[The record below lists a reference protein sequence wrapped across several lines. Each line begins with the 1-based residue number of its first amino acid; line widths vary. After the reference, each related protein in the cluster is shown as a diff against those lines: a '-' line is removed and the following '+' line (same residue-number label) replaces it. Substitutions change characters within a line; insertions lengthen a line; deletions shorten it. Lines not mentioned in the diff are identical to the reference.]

1 MGNGDKN
8 LGYFLTY
15 EIWQDALR
23 LLNAQVEG
31 QESNKHF
38 KTLSMIYYKKLG
50 SSVKQLETIDF
61 FESYVTNNLFYG
73 LESEF
78 AIYSYVIP
86 KSGLGLRNYKFFT
99 YPMRAIYDSI
109 GLYLLKLSDE
119 FLINYYRK
127 NSNIRSFYGGG
138 IHFENDRLVITKN
151 NIYFSSYY
159 RKFRNEIRKELKADE
174 DNRVIIRI
182 DIQNYY
188 DEISIPIL
196 LEQFRQNYKDSE
208 KARLNF
214 DTTTEEQI
222 AFFFRFLANA
232 SRGIPQ
238 SDNSII
244 SSIIGHLYLVFG
256 DLVIDSELRKDA
268 DILERY
274 KIIRYVDDV
283 FVSLK
288 FKNSVT
294 NSEQKEYIES
304 IGARISDLLF
314 YKLGLRLNPKT
325 RFFWLDN
332 PKHLEDLK
340 TSLKKVSPQ
349 YYSGLDEIDDETLE
363 NKVHN
368 IFDEL
373 RKLKKSNLEPETFE
387 HELADEILKEIF
399 DKRVAQVLEKAENK
413 KRIREIFRNFDFNRV
428 KEYPLPMI
436 IVILKDK
443 TVEDAFRAYLLNRKN
458 ITSKDVDLMLTYLCQ
473 NDFTD
478 NSVLRLMEKYLPM
491 SKIISKITSC
501 DLAHLQPGYYGLHSG
516 QVQRLCS
523 MTDVIEQIRHRV
535 FNERIG
541 SYSVALN
548 HLLNELHGICY
559 QIDDIGKKSKEYDA
573 NQVVQFLQTQGISH
587 HVCIGVRRLFDRRNT
602 NQVSHPGSA
611 NFLAWS
617 VSQLEYLQYQQI
629 VSECLG
635 VLVKPT

>member
-1 MGNGDKN
+1 MSNDNKN
-8 LGYFLTY
+8 IGHFLTY

-23 LLNAQVEG
+23 LLNAHVEG

-50 SSVKQLETIDF
+50 IPITQLETTGF
-61 FESYVTNNLFYG
+61 FEKYVANNLFYG

-78 AIYSYVIP
+78 AIYPYVVP

-99 YPMRAIYDSI
+99 YPMRAIYDSV

-119 FLINYYRK
+119 FLTNYYRK

-138 IHFENDRLVITKN
+138 IYFENDRLVITKN

-159 RKFRNEIRKELKADE
+159 RSFRNEIRREIKLDGDK
-174 DNRVIIRI
+174 RVVIRI

-196 LEQFRQNYKDSE
+196 LEQFEQNYKDSE
-208 KARLNF
+208 KARLKF
-214 DTTTEEQI
+214 DTTTKEQI
-222 AFFFRFLANA
+222 EFFFRFLANDR
-232 SRGIPQ
+232 RGIPQ

-244 SSIIGHLYLVFG
+244 SSIIGYLYLVFG
-256 DLVIDSELRKDA
+256 DVLIDGELRKDPEL
-268 DILERY
+268 LERF
-274 KIIRYVDDV
+274 KIIRYVDDI

-288 FKNSVT
+288 FKDNIGT
-294 NSEQKEYIES
+294 TEQKEYIEM

-314 YKLGLRLNPKT
+314 YRLGLRLNPKT

-340 TSLKKVSPQ
+340 ASLKKVSPQ

-363 NKVHN
+363 NKVNN

-373 RKLKKSNLEPETFE
+373 RKLKKSSVEPETFE
-387 HELADEILKEIF
+387 HELADEILKEVF
-399 DKRVAQVLEKAENK
+399 DKRVAQMMEIAENK
-413 KRIREIFRNFDFNRV
+413 KRIRQVFKNFDFNRV
-428 KEYPLPMI
+428 KEYPLPI
-436 IVILKDK
+436 IILILKDK
-443 TVEDAFRAYLLNRKN
+443 IVTDSFREYLLNRNN

-473 NDFTD
+473 IDFTAND
-478 NSVLRLMEKYLPM
+478 VLKLLEKYAPM
-491 SKIISKITSC
+491 SRIISKIISS
-501 DLAHLQPGYYGLHSG
+501 DLAHLQPGYYGLHHS
-516 QVQRLCS
+516 QVQKLCS
-523 MTDVIEQIRHRV
+523 MTGVIEQVRHRV
-535 FNERIG
+535 FNERMG
-541 SYSVALN
+541 SFSVALN

-559 QIDDIGKKSKEYDA
+559 QIDCNGNKSKDYDA
-573 NQVVQFLQTQGISH
+573 NQVVQFLQAQSISH
-587 HVCIGVRRLFDRRNT
+587 DVCIGVRRLFDRRNT
-602 NQVSHPGSA
+602 NQISHPGSA

-617 VSQLEYLQYQQI
+617 VSQLEYWQYHQI

-635 VLVKPT
+635 HLVRSG